1 MTEEEIWR
9 RLTQVFR
16 DVFDEDVVI
25 APTTTADDIEGWDSV
40 SNIQLLV
47 AIERSFPGVKFNTG
61 EIAGLRNVGEMVSV
75 IERRVVDRA

>member
-1 MTEEEIWR
+1 MTAEKIWE

-25 APTTTADDIEGWDSV
+25 GPATTADDIEEWDSV

-47 AIERSFPGVKFNTG
+47 AIEKSFPGVTFNTG
-61 EIAGLRNVGEMVSV
+61 EIASLHNVGEMVAI
-75 IERRVVDRA
+75 IEQRVVDRA